1 MEYIF
6 TERAHLM
13 CPNMNF
19 GIAEVIS
26 KAFDADR
33 IKEVILKLADAH
45 PFLRALLGYQ
55 EESNAFYY
63 DITDNC
69 KADIL
74 IAEEEVSEIDDP
86 KVMAEYERLV
96 SYDWN
101 LFEECMLKATAWKM
115 RDKTCILLVFHHLLA
130 DGRGAL
136 GLAKELADCYVEGTE
151 PKFAPERLISSKEDF
166 PKESEMPFVSRL
178 LVNKANKDWAKENK
192 KVAYKEYHE
201 FAKEFLKNDSVKH
214 TIDRVDRAAVK
225 VITDNCH
232 DNGVSVNDYLVA
244 KMFVEDD
251 TDKIII
257 ASDLRERLSFYTPGA
272 MGNYAT
278 AFSIALKKKD
288 SDLFPVAKKVHKLV
302 QKKLKKPSNLYLVLQ
317 CYANLDAGII
327 DAAVISCRGNFKS
340 KTGKFVGSVFFG
352 LDDSK
357 GYSITNLGRIESR
370 NMESACFIPPA
381 SPAIKKI
388 QGVLTVNGEMIICT
402 SER

>member
-19 GIAEVIS
+19 GIAEVVNR
-26 KAFDADR
+26 AFDAAR
-33 IKEVILKLADAH
+33 IREVIRKLADAH

-55 EESNAFYY
+55 KEKNAFFYN
-63 DITDNC
+63 ITDSC
-69 KADIL
+69 KTDIL
-74 IAEEEVSEIDDP
+74 ITEEEVSGIDDP

-101 LFEECMLKATAWKM
+101 LLKEGMLKAAVWKM

-130 DGRGAL
+130 DGRGTL
-136 GLAKELADCYVEGTE
+136 GLARELADCYVEGTE

-178 LVNKANKDWAKENK
+178 LVNKANKDWAKENQR
-192 KVAYKEYHE
+192 VSYREYHE
-201 FAKEFLKNDSVKH
+201 FANEFLRNDSVKH
-214 TIDRVDRAAVK
+214 VIRHVDQAAVK
-225 VITDNCH
+225 EITDNCH

-251 TDKIII
+251 TNKIII
-257 ASDLRERLSFYTPGA
+257 AGDLREQLRFYTPGA

-278 AFSIALKKKD
+278 AFSIALRKKD
-288 SDLFPVAKKVHKLV
+288 PDLFSMAKKVHKLV
-302 QKKLKKPSNLYLVLQ
+302 QKKLKKSSDLYLVLQ

-327 DAAVISCRGNFKS
+327 DAAVISCRGGFKS
-340 KTGKFVGSVFFG
+340 KTGKFIGSMFFG
-352 LDDSK
+352 FDDSK
-357 GYSITNLGRIESR
+357 GYSITNLGRVESR